1 MNYQQTLQHKL
12 HHVHGA
18 DSPDTTESLERVT
31 YSDRLA
37 DLGQIFQMS
46 RWTTVKWNGKIL
58 RDANGPTVELSIEI
72 ASAEAEFDAIKIAAA
87 EKTAPKPRKLLK
99 FRKASK
105 RCNFPHFV
113 AAGVAS

>member
-1 MNYQQTLQHKL
+1 MNNQILQHKL

-46 RWTTVKWNGKIL
+46 RWTVKWHDKIL

-72 ASAEAEFDAIKIAAA
+72 ASAEAEFDAIKVAAA

-105 RCNFPHFV
+105 KYNFPHFI